1 MKNFELEYDFVFNFL
16 STTDLSKTDP
26 SKTNESVIKEKIELA
41 KSTINDMDNE
51 IIKIKKESR
60 WISKIKNFFIMIFTC
75 GKINKNKENNFKIME
90 INKKVIK
97 LRKEISNWNS
107 IFKKSPKNENIK
119 KWVNFINN
127 KQKQIN
133 EESMD
138 CLNYNLKLPT
148 I

>member
-1 MKNFELEYDFVFNFL
+1 MKNFELEYDLVFNFL
-16 STTDLSKTDP
+16 STTDL

-60 WISKIKNFFIMIFTC
+60 WTSKIKNFFIMIFTC

-127 KQKQIN
+127 KQIN
-133 EESMD
+133 EESMG
-138 CLNYNLKLPT
+138 CSNYNLKLPT
-148 I
+148 T

>member
-1 MKNFELEYDFVFNFL
+1 
-16 STTDLSKTDP
+16 
-26 SKTNESVIKEKIELA
+26 
-41 KSTINDMDNE
+41 MDNE

-60 WISKIKNFFIMIFTC
+60 WTSKIKNFFIMIFTC
-75 GKINKNKENNFKIME
+75 GK

-133 EESMD
+133 EESMG

-148 I
+148 T